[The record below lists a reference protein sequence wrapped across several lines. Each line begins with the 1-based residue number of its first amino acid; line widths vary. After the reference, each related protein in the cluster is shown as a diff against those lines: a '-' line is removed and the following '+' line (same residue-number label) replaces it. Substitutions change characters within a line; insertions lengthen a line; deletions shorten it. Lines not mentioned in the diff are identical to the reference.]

1 MAEAHNAKEAG
12 PEGTRP
18 QAGKAE
24 GAPAQARQPEAA
36 ATSEKTKPQV
46 PAGSVSPARPVKP
59 AVEKKHE
66 AKSLKPQTPTPGALV
81 VEESVEIATPPEKV
95 WNIFTEEQHWPRW
108 NPTVRRVRQQS
119 GERWR
124 LGWEFEFVMKGPLL
138 LPLKVRPVV
147 LEVNVP
153 RLLRW
158 FAAAPGISAM
168 HWFLFEK
175 TETGTRVTS
184 YEEFTGTL
192 VPLLRL
198 FPSLIAKPI
207 RRWLQA
213 LKAECEKVAP
223 AATAGRLP
231 VLGAK

>member
-1 MAEAHNAKEAG
+1 MAEAHNAKE
-12 PEGTRP
+12 P
-18 QAGKAE
+18 E

-36 ATSEKTKPQV
+36 ATSEKSKPQV
-46 PAGSVSPARPVKP
+46 PASALSPARPAKP

-81 VEESVEIATPPEKV
+81 VEEMVEITAPPEKV
-95 WNIFTEEQHWPRW
+95 WNIFTAEQNWPRW
-108 NPTVRRVRQQS
+108 NPAVRRVGQMG

-124 LGWEFEFVMKGPLL
+124 IGWEFEFVLRSPLL
-138 LPLKVRPVV
+138 LPVKIRPVV

-158 FAAAPGISAM
+158 FATTPGLSEM

-175 TETGTRVTS
+175 TATGTRVIS
-184 YEEFTGTL
+184 YEEFTGMMTP
-192 VPLLRL
+192 VLRL
-198 FPSLIAKPI
+198 FPSVIAKPT
-207 RRWLQA
+207 RRCLQA
-213 LKAECEKVAP
+213 LKAECEKPPP
-223 AATAGRLP
+223 AATDGRLP